1 MKFIISKLH
10 LTVALNNVSRA
21 VSSRNPN
28 PVLTGLKFELNKNGL
43 FITGSD
49 SDLSIVTKIPL
60 EENEE
65 KIIDAFSFGTAVL
78 SSKLITE
85 IIRKL
90 DSQNERLEFELIDNT
105 TVKIKNDNSEYS
117 LTCMNAEDYPSID
130 LTNGANV
137 FNISTE
143 ELKLVIQQTSF
154 AASDRE
160 NRPVLTGVNFKAAG
174 NKLECVATDSYRLA
188 RKIIELPTQQ
198 DFNITIPARTLN
210 EIIRI
215 IENEKNVEISVSDKK
230 VIFKLKNTLIV
241 SRLISGAYPET
252 SKLIPDTFEY
262 ELETISQNFI
272 SAIDRAQVFS
282 VDRFNIVKLTMD
294 PGQVQIIS
302 KSQQIGSAVE
312 NITSFRYSGEKLE
325 ISFTA
330 KYVIEAIRAV
340 GTENISI
347 LFNGD
352 MKPFIIKNKDDNSIT
367 QLVLPV
373 RTY

>member
-1 MKFIISKLH
+1 M
-10 LTVALNNVSRA
+10 
-21 VSSRNPN
+21 
-28 PVLTGLKFELNKNGL
+28 
-43 FITGSD
+43 
-49 SDLSIVTKIPL
+49 
-60 EENEE
+60 
-65 KIIDAFSFGTAVL
+65 
-78 SSKLITE
+78 ITE

-215 IENEKNVEISVSDKK
+215 IENKKNVEISVSDKK

-330 KYVIEAIRAV
+330 KYVIEAIRAI

-352 MKPFIIKNKDDNSIT
+352 MKPFSLRIKMII
-367 QLVLPV
+367 L
-373 RTY
+373 